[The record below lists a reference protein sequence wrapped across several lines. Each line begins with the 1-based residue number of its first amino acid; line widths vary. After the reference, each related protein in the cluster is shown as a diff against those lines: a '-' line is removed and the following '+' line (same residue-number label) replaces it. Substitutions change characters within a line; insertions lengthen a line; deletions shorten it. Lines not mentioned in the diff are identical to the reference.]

1 MKIGI
6 LAGGLGTRF
15 SEETVSKP
23 KPMVEIGG
31 RPILWHI
38 MKIYSL
44 YGFNEFVVALGYKGE
59 VIKDYFI
66 NYRNLVH
73 SLTIDLPRGN
83 VEVHDDQ
90 CEEWTLHL
98 LDTGLNTQTGGR
110 IKRVAKFI
118 GKETFMIT
126 YGDGVAN
133 VDINHLLAFHRSHGR
148 LATVTAVRPPARFGS
163 ISFNGDL
170 VASFGEK
177 LQIAEGWINGGFF
190 VLDPGVTDYIDE
202 DDTIFEQKPM
212 ECLAKDGQLVAYR
225 HSGFWQCMDTLRDVH
240 LLESLWQTGQA
251 PWRGWE
257 K

>member
-1 MKIGI
+1 
-6 LAGGLGTRF
+6 
-15 SEETVSKP
+15 
-23 KPMVEIGG
+23 
-31 RPILWHI
+31 
-38 MKIYSL
+38 
-44 YGFNEFVVALGYKGE
+44 
-59 VIKDYFI
+59 
-66 NYRNLVH
+66 
-73 SLTIDLPRGN
+73 
-83 VEVHDDQ
+83 
-90 CEEWTLHL
+90 
-98 LDTGLNTQTGGR
+98 
-110 IKRVAKFI
+110 
-118 GKETFMIT
+118 MIT

-148 LATVTAVRPPARFGS
+148 LATITAVRPPARFGS

-170 VASFGEK
+170 VAGFGEK

-190 VLDPGVTDYIDE
+190 VLDPGVTDYIDK

-251 PWRGWE
+251 PWKGWE